1 MSVPA
6 QNYAV
11 GQRAPLRK
19 PLDPHL
25 VRDIVRAA
33 DVAIVLLS
41 GLVAYALIEWD
52 RRGYD
57 WRYLNAICITGM
69 AAGVV
74 FHFQRIYRNEAVFA
88 RIPKLSPILGGWLA
102 VIGLVLT
109 IAFGLKVSD
118 YFSRLWAAAWILT
131 GTFMLIGSRVA
142 LGFVVDRLTRSGMLA
157 QRVAIY
163 GTGQV
168 ARRLAAHLRARS
180 ELPIQIVGFIDDGS
194 GDAPAA
200 VEGFP
205 VIGTSD
211 DLVRLARDEHVEQVL
226 VALPGSDEARI
237 RTIVDRLSVLPISVK
252 LVPDLVAFDFLSH
265 KTSTLSGVALLHIFD
280 RPISGWSQF
289 LKAAEDRIGAA
300 LMLLLVAPIMVMI
313 ALAIK
318 LDSPGP
324 VFFKQPRVGFN
335 SRLFNVL
342 KFRTMHHAMRDE
354 HCAIQ
359 TTRGDP
365 RVTRVGR
372 FLRRTSLDEL
382 PQLINI
388 LRGEMSIVGPRP
400 HALSTKAE
408 GQLFEEVVDKYA
420 ARHRVKPGL
429 TGWAQVKGWRGETDT
444 IEKIRKRV
452 EHDLYYIENWSIM
465 FDVVII
471 VRTVLLVFRDQK
483 AY

>member
-1 MSVPA
+1 M
-6 QNYAV
+6 
-11 GQRAPLRK
+11 
-19 PLDPHL
+19 
-25 VRDIVRAA
+25 
-33 DVAIVLLS
+33 
-41 GLVAYALIEWD
+41 
-52 RRGYD
+52 
-57 WRYLNAICITGM
+57 
-69 AAGVV
+69 
-74 FHFQRIYRNEAVFA
+74 
-88 RIPKLSPILGGWLA
+88 
-102 VIGLVLT
+102 
-109 IAFGLKVSD
+109 
-118 YFSRLWAAAWILT
+118 
-131 GTFMLIGSRVA
+131 
-142 LGFVVDRLTRSGMLA
+142 
-157 QRVAIY
+157 
-163 GTGQV
+163 
-168 ARRLAAHLRARS
+168 
-180 ELPIQIVGFIDDGS
+180 
-194 GDAPAA
+194 
-200 VEGFP
+200 
-205 VIGTSD
+205 
-211 DLVRLARDEHVEQVL
+211 
-226 VALPGSDEARI
+226 
-237 RTIVDRLSVLPISVK
+237 K
-252 LVPDLVAFDFLSH
+252 LVPDLVAFDFVSH

-289 LKAAEDRIGAA
+289 LKAAEDRVGAA
-300 LMLLLVAPIMVMI
+300 LMLALVAPVMAMI

-354 HCAIQ
+354 HCANQ
-359 TTRGDP
+359 TTRNDP

-408 GQLFEEVVDKYA
+408 GHLFEEVVDKYA

-444 IEKIRKRV
+444 IEKIRRRV

-465 FDVVII
+465 FDIVII
-471 VRTVLLVFRDQK
+471 VRTVLLIFRDRK